1 MDIMM
6 IATIAAGFGLL
17 FTVLVVQLY
26 DEITK
31 DNSDIYEQDFVY
43 MEDGTPVKYDEDNQE

>member
-1 MDIMM
+1 MGYI
-6 IATIAAGFGLL
+6 IAAGFGLV

-43 MEDGTPVKYDEDNQE
+43 MDDGTPVKYDEDNQE

>member
-1 MDIMM
+1 MGYI
-6 IATIAAGFGLL
+6 IAAGFGLV

-26 DEITK
+26 NEIME
-31 DNSDIYEQDFVY
+31 DDSDIYEQDFVY

>member
-1 MDIMM
+1 MGYI
-6 IATIAAGFGLL
+6 IAAGFGLV

-26 DEITK
+26 DEIMK
-31 DNSDIYEQDFVY
+31 DNSDIYEQDYVY

>member
-6 IATIAAGFGLL
+6 MATIAAGFGLV
-17 FTVLVVQLY
+17 FTILVVQLY
-26 DEITK
+26 DEIME
-31 DNSDIYEQDFVY
+31 DDSDIYEQDFVY

>member
-6 IATIAAGFGLL
+6 ATIAAGLGFV

-26 DEITK
+26 DEIMK

>member
-1 MDIMM
+1 MGYI
-6 IATIAAGFGLL
+6 IAAGFGLV
-17 FTVLVVQLY
+17 FTILVVQLY
-26 DEITK
+26 DEIME

>member
-1 MDIMM
+1 MGYI
-6 IATIAAGFGLL
+6 IAAGFGLV

-26 DEITK
+26 DEMMK

>member
-1 MDIMM
+1 MGYI
-6 IATIAAGFGLL
+6 IAAGFGLV

-26 DEITK
+26 DEIMK

-43 MEDGTPVKYDEDNQE
+43 MDDGTPIRYDEDNQE

>member
-1 MDIMM
+1 MGYI
-6 IATIAAGFGLL
+6 IAAGFGLV

-26 DEITK
+26 DEIMK

>member
-26 DEITK
+26 DEIMK
-31 DNSDIYEQDFVY
+31 DDSDIYEQDWVY
-43 MEDGTPVKYDEDNQE
+43 MDDGTPVKYDEDIQE